1 MKLVT
6 KLLVSLTF
14 IGTLLLGSVA
24 AYAGPV
30 TLKMVGSHGRSAA
43 WVWPEYEKLAA
54 NVEKVTEGRVKL
66 QIYDPG
72 QLVPFVQHLEAVRAG
87 IMDLADTVPGY
98 YQNEFALSNLWNY
111 RFTSFGQD
119 ATRTTRMWQDLYDQY
134 MAMDF
139 EKLGLECP
147 GANGFTAVAYD
158 VFTVDKPLKT
168 MDDMKGLKLRSN
180 SAAMNKIIE
189 AGGGIPVFMG
199 GGAAPDALSKGML
212 NGIPMSDHWGLGV
225 KIWEYGKPGYWTVT
239 GSFPQG
245 VVCNA
250 ASTRKNSKWMKKV
263 SPEDRAAIGEEL
275 AKWKYEISMRVNE
288 SAAVFQKTATENGV
302 TLSEWPDSE
311 KKRLQEGWADVINE
325 AIEFA
330 KKEGAPAKWM
340 LDAMDQWLKDNPE

>member
-1 MKLVT
+1 MKIFT
-6 KLLVSLTF
+6 RLLVGLTF
-14 IGTLLLGSVA
+14 MGSLLLGSVTA
-24 AYAGPV
+24 SAGTV
-30 TLKMVGSHGRSAA
+30 TLKFVGSHGPTTGWA
-43 WVWPEYEKLAA
+43 WPAYQRLGEATEKA
-54 NVEKVTEGRVKL
+54 TEGRVKL
-66 QIYDPG
+66 QFYQPG

-87 IMDLADTVPGY
+87 IIDMAAVVPGY
-98 YQNEFALSNLWNY
+98 YQNEFALSSLWNY
-111 RFTSFGQD
+111 MYTYYPNAQAS
-119 ATRTTRMWQDLYDQY
+119 AHMWFDLYDQY

-288 SAAVFQKTATENGV
+288 SAAVFQKKATENGV

>member
-1 MKLVT
+1 
-6 KLLVSLTF
+6 
-14 IGTLLLGSVA
+14 
-24 AYAGPV
+24 
-30 TLKMVGSHGRSAA
+30 
-43 WVWPEYEKLAA
+43 
-54 NVEKVTEGRVKL
+54 
-66 QIYDPG
+66 
-72 QLVPFVQHLEAVRAG
+72 
-87 IMDLADTVPGY
+87 
-98 YQNEFALSNLWNY
+98 
-111 RFTSFGQD
+111 
-119 ATRTTRMWQDLYDQY
+119 

-158 VFTVDKPLKT
+158 VFTIDKPLKT

-288 SAAVFQKTATENGV
+288 SAAVFQKKATENGV

>member
-1 MKLVT
+1 MKFVT
-6 KLLVSLTF
+6 KLALALTF
-14 IGTLLLGSVA
+14 VGALVVGSTTASAGT
-24 AYAGPV
+24 V
-30 TLKMVGSHGRSAA
+30 TLKLVGSHGRSAA

-288 SAAVFQKTATENGV
+288 SASVFQKKATENGV
-302 TLSEWPDSE
+302 TISEWPDSE

>member
-30 TLKMVGSHGRSAA
+30 TLKLVGSHGRSAA

-66 QIYDPG
+66 QIYEPG

-87 IMDLADTVPGY
+87 IVDLADTVPGY

-119 ATRTTRMWQDLYDQY
+119 ATRTTRMWNDLYDQY

-189 AGGGIPVFMG
+189 AGGGVPVFMG
-199 GGAAPDALSKGML
+199 GGAVPDALSKGML
-212 NGIPMSDHWGLGV
+212 NGVPMSDHWGMALS
-225 KIWEYGKPGYWTVT
+225 IWEYGKPGYWTVT

-245 VVCNA
+245 VVCSA

-275 AKWKYEISMRVNE
+275 REWQYQRSVRVNAT
-288 SAAVFQKTATENGV
+288 AAVFQKKATEMGI
-302 TLSEWPDSE
+302 TISEWPDSE
-311 KKRLQEGWADVINE
+311 KQRLADGWADVIND
-325 AIEFA
+325 AIAFA

>member
-30 TLKMVGSHGRSAA
+30 TLKLVGSHGRSAA
-43 WVWPEYEKLAA
+43 WVWPEYDKLAA

-212 NGIPMSDHWGLGV
+212 NGVPMSDHWGMALS
-225 KIWEYGKPGYWTVT
+225 IWEYGKPGYWTVT

-250 ASTRKNSKWMKKV
+250 AR
-263 SPEDRAAIGEEL
+263 PG
-275 AKWKYEISMRVNE
+275 
-288 SAAVFQKTATENGV
+288 KTANG
-302 TLSEWPDSE
+302 
-311 KKRLQEGWADVINE
+311 
-325 AIEFA
+325 
-330 KKEGAPAKWM
+330 
-340 LDAMDQWLKDNPE
+340 